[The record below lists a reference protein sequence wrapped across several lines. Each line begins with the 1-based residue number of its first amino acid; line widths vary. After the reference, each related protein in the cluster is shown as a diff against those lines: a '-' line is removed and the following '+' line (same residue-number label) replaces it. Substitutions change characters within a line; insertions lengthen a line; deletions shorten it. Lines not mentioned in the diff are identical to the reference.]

1 MCLDLMISVNSHLI
15 HIQLQREKT
24 VVRCS
29 FSQCHDELLFLFL
42 FFLYCL
48 FLSDVY
54 IVKDIICI
62 KNTQCYR
69 MKYIYIRLF
78 FFLFYYKM
86 YLAHLQ
92 WKVFYHVLA
101 VFYFIVAKRLFFFK
115 SKDVD
120 IKEYCYY
127 YFSQNFIYVAFF
139 PH

>member
-24 VVRCS
+24 VARCS

-78 FFLFYYKM
+78 FFYSITKCIQRIFNGRCFIM
-86 YLAHLQ
+86 CWQ
-92 WKVFYHVLA
+92 
-101 VFYFIVAKRLFFFK
+101 YFISLLQKGCFFFK